1 MSKRSNL
8 AEINDDLNA
17 LKWEPPLK
25 KRTLSV
31 KAEIKIPSM
40 PNFFIMSDG
49 QSIPVQAV
57 TEDALREIGA
67 AWTEALVQHAAKRRK

>member
-1 MSKRSNL
+1 MTKRSDL
-8 AEINDDLNA
+8 ADINAELGA
-17 LKWEPPLK
+17 LKWEPPLT

-31 KAEIKIPSM
+31 KAEIEIPYV
-40 PNFFIMSDG
+40 PNVFRMSDG